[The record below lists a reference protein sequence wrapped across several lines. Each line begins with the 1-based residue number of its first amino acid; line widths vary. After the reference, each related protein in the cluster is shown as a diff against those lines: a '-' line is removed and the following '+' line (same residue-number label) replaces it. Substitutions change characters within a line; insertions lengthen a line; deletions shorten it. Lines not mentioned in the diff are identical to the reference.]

1 MQVHVDRGGERYGPY
16 SLEDVNAYLTN
27 GTLLPTDQAWQD
39 GMPDWVPITQI
50 PGVTMPGEAAA
61 PPAPAAGAACPQ
73 CQAPVDATQVIC
85 MGCGTRLQGETAAA
99 KGGSKKALFISL
111 GVAGVIGLAVGSYF
125 LFFNKADGG
134 EQAKGNITGEANATA
149 PKALK
154 METPEDLAKHT
165 FEAFAA
171 SDFAAFQ
178 KLTLTGL
185 GKDNVKQILIKYQFD
200 NDSEKM
206 EEKFGGDF
214 EKFFSEK
221 TTKQEEDFR
230 DVIEGATERD
240 KINWSEVKFVSVDT
254 SDIKKKGL
262 AEVGDLDVFLS
273 HKGVEYRIILDDCL
287 NTTEHG
293 WLMADEPRWR
303 GRENQRNDPSTG
315 LPVVSGGFGGGQGG
329 SGGFQ
334 PIHQAAEEGDLEAIK
349 QHLRAGQ
356 NINLQMGKDG
366 ETPLHR
372 AITRG
377 QVEAVRLLINNGAN
391 VNIGRGKDGKTP
403 LDLAVSRGE
412 ASIAKLL
419 HGKGAT
425 GGGRPGGG
433 FAGGFPGGQG
443 GGKTRPGGSGG
454 GGFSLERF
462 DRDKDGRIGKS
473 EVPQF
478 MARMFDQLDSNKD
491 GFIDQVEINAMR
503 QNFPQGGGRPSGGG
517 FQGGKTR
524 PGGFGGKG
532 GGQTRPGGF
541 GGGQRPGGGFGGKAL
556 PGKEEG
562 GTGQCPY
569 CKKIFPA
576 PNLPFHVRKCPKNSG
591 DQIRPG
597 GFGGRPRSGGQGGG
611 KAPEGVIGGQSG
623 PGGIIPQPR

>member
-50 PGVTMPGEAAA
+50 PGVTMPGGAAA

-125 LFFNKADGG
+125 LFFNKEA
-134 EQAKGNITGEANATA
+134 EVKQAKENTAIDANTPAGLLKKIYSLAQKEDYEKLNGCIFAFSDQSLPDMLLQRIKDKKTRGGDGA
-149 PKALK
+149 YSHKALK
-154 METPEDLAKHT
+154 TLIDNHLGELKPAAD
-165 FEAFAA
+165 EA
-171 SDFAAFQ
+171 
-178 KLTLTGL
+178 LEMCLP
-185 GKDNVKQILIKYQFD
+185 
-200 NDSEKM
+200 
-206 EEKFGGDF
+206 GGDF
-214 EKFFSEK
+214 GEDKRVAEIAEKNPEDITMFDFKGIHIVIIKHEGEHK
-221 TTKQEEDFR
+221 LLFWENLTKLGGDEFAHQAASNHSHEGGRPHPPGEE
-230 DVIEGATERD
+230 
-240 KINWSEVKFVSVDT
+240 
-254 SDIKKKGL
+254 
-262 AEVGDLDVFLS
+262 
-273 HKGVEYRIILDDCL
+273 
-287 NTTEHG
+287 
-293 WLMADEPRWR
+293 
-303 GRENQRNDPSTG
+303 GRES
-315 LPVVSGGFGGGQGG
+315 G

-391 VNIGRGKDGKTP
+391 VNIGRRKDGKTP

-419 HGKGAT
+419 RGKGAT
-425 GGGRPGGG
+425 ATGDGRPGGG

-503 QNFPQGGGRPSGGG
+503 QNFPQGEGRPSGGG

-597 GFGGRPRSGGQGGG
+597 GFGGRPRPRGQGGG

-623 PGGIIPQPR
+623 LGGIISQPR